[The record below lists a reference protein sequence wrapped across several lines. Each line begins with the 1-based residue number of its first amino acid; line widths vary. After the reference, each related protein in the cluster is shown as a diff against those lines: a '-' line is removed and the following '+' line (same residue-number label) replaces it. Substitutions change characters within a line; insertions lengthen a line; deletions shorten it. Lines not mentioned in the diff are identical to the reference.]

1 MEGFNSYSITHLSED
16 MPTAFTD
23 LLQPSHPIEDILET
37 SRDDQGAGP
46 VSAVEDEATFPDAN
60 TEMLRPTPSMLD
72 DREEQLEEVKD
83 SDNASVM
90 EQGDRIEQMNLES
103 KDPTLSKPIR
113 SFLDESLPD
122 LLRSGSPLRRRVSS
136 PVSDTLK
143 QMRREV
149 ELSRRRSIKLK
160 AQVDKLQEQSHDGL
174 VWSQHRERLKQMRR
188 EVELSRRRSIK
199 LKAQVDKLQEQSH
212 DGLVWSQH
220 RERVTEEIQSIV
232 KLLIPLTDSEPTAD
246 PSSTNNSLDTA
257 LTQLKNVARTLA
269 LNHTSQGKAKDGTTD
284 EVAVLQQALR
294 DRDDALAKKKAMET
308 ELLKCKTELMSLNN
322 QLLEAVQR
330 RLEMAIEL
338 EAWKDD
344 VQTIIHHQL
353 LSQQQA
359 EQAQKKSRG
368 FGVLRRSKQPSPVQS
383 PVLSQASSP
392 ASMSPNTPVAQRW
405 KDRLRRGRSSRPASA
420 VYDQS
425 ASPSPFESP
434 VSSKED
440 SFQTVSL
447 D

>member
-1 MEGFNSYSITHLSED
+1 
-16 MPTAFTD
+16 
-23 LLQPSHPIEDILET
+23 
-37 SRDDQGAGP
+37 
-46 VSAVEDEATFPDAN
+46 
-60 TEMLRPTPSMLD
+60 MLRPTPSTLD
-72 DREEQLEEVKD
+72 EEEEQLEEVKD
-83 SDNASVM
+83 SDNSRVM
-90 EQGDRIEQMNLES
+90 EQSDRIEQMNLES
-103 KDPTLSKPIR
+103 KDPAMSKSIR
-113 SFLDESLPD
+113 SYLDESLPD

-160 AQVDKLQEQSHDGL
+160 AQVDKLQEQSQDGL
-174 VWSQHRERLKQMRR
+174 VWSQ
-188 EVELSRRRSIK
+188 
-199 LKAQVDKLQEQSH
+199 D
-212 DGLVWSQH
+212 

-232 KLLIPLTDSEPTAD
+232 KLLMPLTDSEPTAD
-246 PSSTNNSLDTA
+246 VSSKSHSLDMA
-257 LTQLKNVARTLA
+257 LSQLKNIARSLA
-269 LNHTSQGKAKDGTTD
+269 LNHTSQGIAKDRTSD
-284 EVAVLQQALR
+284 DAAVLQQALR

-308 ELLKCKTELMSLNN
+308 ELLKSKTEMMSLNN

-330 RLEMAIEL
+330 RLEMALEL

-368 FGVLRRSKQPSPVQS
+368 FGVLRRSKQPSPIQPSPIQS
-383 PVLSQASSP
+383 PVVSRASSP
-392 ASMSPNTPVAQRW
+392 SSSVSPNTPVAQRW
-405 KDRLRRGRSSRPASA
+405 KDRLRRGRASQLSSV
-420 VYDQS
+420 VYDNS
-425 ASPSPFESP
+425 GSPSPQDSP
-434 VSSKED
+434 VSNKED

>member
-1 MEGFNSYSITHLSED
+1 MEGLSPYSNPCED
-16 MPTAFTD
+16 TPAGFRD
-23 LLQPSHPIEDILET
+23 LLQPSNL
-37 SRDDQGAGP
+37 
-46 VSAVEDEATFPDAN
+46 VEDLLQSRKHSLQKVPDFAEKDEAIFFDTN
-60 TEMLRPTPSMLD
+60 TDTLGPTPSTLD
-72 DREEQLEEVKD
+72 ERVEQLEEIKD
-83 SDNASVM
+83 SANSNIM
-90 EQGDRIEQMNLES
+90 EQTDGIEQMTLGS
-103 KDPTLSKPIR
+103 KDPTLGKPIR
-113 SFLDESLPD
+113 AYLDESLPD

-160 AQVDKLQEQSHDGL
+160 AQVDKIQEQGQDGL
-174 VWSQHRERLKQMRR
+174 VWSQHR
-188 EVELSRRRSIK
+188 V
-199 LKAQVDKLQEQSH
+199 
-212 DGLVWSQH
+212 
-220 RERVTEEIQSIV
+220 RVTEEIQSIV
-232 KLLIPLTDSEPTAD
+232 KLLVPLTDAETTSD
-246 PSSTNNSLDTA
+246 PNVETNSLDTA

-269 LNHTSQGKAKDGTTD
+269 LKHTSEGNAKDGTTD
-284 EVAVLQQALR
+284 KVGVLQQALR
-294 DRDDALAKKKAMET
+294 DRDDALAKKKAMES
-308 ELLKCKTELMSLNN
+308 ELLKCKTELMLLNN

-368 FGVLRRSKQPSPVQS
+368 FGVLRRSKQPSPAQS
-383 PVLSQASSP
+383 PVMSRASSP
-392 ASMSPNTPVAQRW
+392 ASQSPNTPVAQRW
-405 KDRLRRGRSSRPASA
+405 KDRLRRGRPSHLSSATR
-420 VYDQS
+420 DQS
-425 ASPSPFESP
+425 SSPTIMDSS
-434 VSSKED
+434 VSSKDE

>member
-1 MEGFNSYSITHLSED
+1 MEGFNSYYTTHLSED
-16 MPTAFTD
+16 TPAAFRD
-23 LLQPSHPIEDILET
+23 LLQPSHSIEDIHET
-37 SRDDQGAGP
+37 SRDDRGAGP
-46 VSAVEDEATFPDAN
+46 VSAVEDEATFPDTN
-60 TEMLRPTPSMLD
+60 TEMLRPTPSILD
-72 DREEQLEEVKD
+72 DREEQLEEDKD

-113 SFLDESLPD
+113 LFLDESLPD

-160 AQVDKLQEQSHDGL
+160 AQVDKLQEQS
-174 VWSQHRERLKQMRR
+174 Q
-188 EVELSRRRSIK
+188 
-199 LKAQVDKLQEQSH
+199 

-269 LNHTSQGKAKDGTTD
+269 LNHTSQGKAKEGTTD

-294 DRDDALAKKKAMET
+294 DRDDALAKKKAMES

-383 PVLSQASSP
+383 PVVSQASSP
-392 ASMSPNTPVAQRW
+392 ASTSPSTPVAQRW

-425 ASPSPFESP
+425 ASPSPFDSP